1 MRTPRSAGEPLV
13 GPRARSTRH
22 APAPV
27 SAIRCR
33 LFPSDVSLA
42 AMESGRPAQPH
53 RPRMDRRR
61 FSGKTRPSSGDPPA
75 DRSFEAA
82 DERTYPSRVEP
93 LVAIR
98 LPSLAG
104 PWADRAWHDCL
115 HSVVRHGPNGR
126 NAVPPGISQEAARQ
140 NNRITTSGGLRER
153 CGSRRLQ
160 IRISAAGGIYLPA
173 RTERL
178 DVRRAG
184 ASRNGRRVSCNVP
197 AIHSP
202 ER

>member
-1 MRTPRSAGEPLV
+1 VRTPRSTSEPLV

-22 APAPV
+22 GPAPV
-27 SAIRCR
+27 SKIRR
-33 LFPSDVSLA
+33 PLFPSDWRLRRSR
-42 AMESGRPAQPH
+42 GPAQPD

-61 FSGKTRPSSGDPPA
+61 FSGKTGPSSGDPAA

-104 PWADRAWHDCL
+104 PWADRARHDCL

-140 NNRITTSGGLRER
+140 NNRITTPGGLRR
-153 CGSRRLQ
+153 TLWIAAVADTYLCFRRDL
-160 IRISAAGGIYLPA
+160 AAGAHG
-173 RTERL
+173 TSG
-178 DVRRAG
+178 RAADG
-184 ASRNGRRVSCNVP
+184 SQPQWPPSLMQRSCDT
-197 AIHSP
+197 
-202 ER
+202 